1 MVVLLSCC
9 CSGRNGG
16 DRGSRR
22 GSRRDVGA
30 MIVIIVEWSE
40 FFNFDNLM
48 RF

>member
-16 DRGSRR
+16 DRGSR
-22 GSRRDVGA
+22 SDVGA